1 MRRLRPE
8 YPVPVKPTSDEALRA
23 DIRRLGNQLGDAL
36 VRQHGPELLDLV
48 EQVRALG
55 KSSRRG
61 GSGEAAAALDH
72 LLAEL
77 SISDVIP
84 LVRAFTAYFYLANVA
99 EQVHRID
106 QLAVD
111 ELGLAATVDRVLEAG
126 VEPQLL
132 AGILQR
138 LEVRPVLTAHPTEA
152 ARRSILSKTVVLAEL
167 IDRRLQATDKEL
179 GTIDR
184 RTAEMI
190 DQIWQTDELRLQK
203 PNPVEEA
210 RSALYYLV
218 QIAAKVLPDL
228 AESVTVELAR
238 LGVVATE
245 SPIRFGT
252 WVGGD
257 RDGNP
262 GVTPETTLE
271 TLLLQHDRGLR
282 HLIGLVAELSEE
294 LSVSELLAP
303 ISEEL
308 KDSLDRDRETLP
320 EVWQRERRRTASEP
334 YRLKCSY
341 IHARLINTNLRLQQG
356 LAHVTGLDYTH
367 PSELLAELDM
377 MANSLL
383 GSRGELIA
391 LGAVARVQR
400 AVKTFGFQM
409 ATLDVREHSSKHKT
423 TISEL
428 FSLVEVDYK
437 AMGANQRV
445 VVLSSELDGTRPLSG
460 LTTEL
465 TEESDRTLRTFH
477 AIREAKERYG
487 DQVIESYIV
496 SMTETAAD
504 ILEAAVLAR
513 EAGLLD
519 LRRGIA
525 NIGLVPLVETID
537 DLRNAGALL
546 DDLFFNTQYRAI
558 LGLRGDSQEV
568 MLGYSDSNKEGGIT
582 TSQWEIYKAQ
592 RAMRNV
598 AERHGIHLR
607 LFHGR
612 GGTIGRGGGPT
623 HAAILAQPYGTV
635 DGDLKVTEQGEVIS
649 EKYGHPGIAARNLEL
664 ALASV
669 LESSLLHRQSRKP
682 KETLDRWTEAM
693 DCVSDEAHSSYRDF
707 VGHTSLV
714 PYFLASTPVEELGR
728 LNLGS
733 RPSRR
738 PGGVGG
744 VEDLRAI
751 PWVFGWTQT
760 RQIVPGWFGVGTGIR
775 AARKAGYGETLSEM
789 AGEWGFFQ
797 TFLSNVEMTLA
808 KTDLDI
814 AGRYVTS
821 LVPEG
826 HRGLLDLIRAE
837 YELSTEEILTLR
849 QASGLLEDLPLLKR
863 TLGVRDIYLDPIN
876 YLQVSLLARSRAGES
891 GDELN
896 RALLLTVN
904 GIAAGMRNTG

>member
-1 MRRLRPE
+1 
-8 YPVPVKPTSDEALRA
+8 
-23 DIRRLGNQLGDAL
+23 
-36 VRQHGPELLDLV
+36 V